1 MKKLVLF
8 LSLGVFLAVSC
19 EINEQES
26 QVLKVIEQET
36 LVSSVSF
43 TPCQQSNV
51 SKAEHSG
58 SVDVKFTSEGVQIT
72 NYDFVVTCDF
82 NNVDVTHTFVNGF
95 LNITQQGAPN
105 QANCVCYTDVSYT
118 IEGISKNEVNL
129 IFING
134 EQVYCHNEKPK
145 DDPLNASHIIA
156 TNVENIT
163 SDVKGVFAQLLYN
176 IWNDYNNYW
185 YQAGLQYLYN
195 EGVYKNGGFEI
206 GFPDSFSNEYLG
218 PFEPYHTLSSGG
230 NVISSD
236 INAKTGLIYLHA
248 STDHYGIVTKN
259 YSSVGKFVLVGDG
272 WIVDY
277 LFSDRSFTVKGISE
291 YGLEFDCS
299 FNKGWN
305 IMYTRKDYSKITTN
319 QPSNEYFKW
328 YLVLY

>member
-1 MKKLVLF
+1 MKKVVLL
-8 LSLGVFLAVSC
+8 LSLVVFLTVSC
-19 EINEQES
+19 VKNEQES
-26 QVLKVIEQET
+26 QV
-36 LVSSVSF
+36 SDVSF
-43 TPCQQSNV
+43 TPCQQTKSTKSEV
-51 SKAEHSG
+51 SDK
-58 SVDVKFTSEGVQIT
+58 VDVEFTNEGVKVT
-72 NYDFVVTCDF
+72 YCNFGVTCDF
-82 NNVDVTHTFVNGF
+82 TIVNVTHTFVSGV
-95 LNITQQGAPN
+95 LNISQESYPN
-105 QANCVCYTDVSYT
+105 QANCICFTDVSYT
-118 IEGISKNEVNL
+118 INGISQDDVNV

-145 DDPLNASHIIA
+145 DDPKDDPLNASHIMA

-163 SDVKGVFAQLLYN
+163 SDVKGVFAQLLYYL
-176 IWNDYNNYW
+176 WNDYNNYW
-185 YQAGLQYLYN
+185 YMAGLQYLYN
-195 EGVYKNGGFEI
+195 EGVYKNGCFEI
-206 GFPDSFSNEYLG
+206 GFPDSFSNEFLG

-230 NVISSD
+230 TVILSD

-248 STDHYGIVTKN
+248 STDHYGTVTKN
-259 YSSVGKFVLVGDG
+259 YSPVGKFVLVGDG

-328 YLVLY
+328 YFRP